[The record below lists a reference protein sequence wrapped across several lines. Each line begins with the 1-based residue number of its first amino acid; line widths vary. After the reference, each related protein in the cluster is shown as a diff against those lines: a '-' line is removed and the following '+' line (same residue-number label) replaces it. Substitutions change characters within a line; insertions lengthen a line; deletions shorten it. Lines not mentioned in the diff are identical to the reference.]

1 MASATGFDF
10 DQNFIRAGLGRDDL
24 FER

>member
-10 DQNFIRAGLGRDDL
+10 DENFIRAGLGRDDL